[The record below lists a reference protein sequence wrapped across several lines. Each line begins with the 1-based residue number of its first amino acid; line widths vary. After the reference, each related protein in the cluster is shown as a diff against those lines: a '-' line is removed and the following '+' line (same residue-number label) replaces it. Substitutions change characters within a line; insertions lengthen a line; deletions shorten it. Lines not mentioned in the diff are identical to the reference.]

1 MLDGKSSIYRIKV
14 HMKLY
19 SSGLTVIVST
29 ICGLTAC
36 SSTQVKSSLPLDL
49 NNTSAI
55 EIAVETDNTN
65 LQADAIKHQAGKNLA
80 DWAYPIAPE
89 ATLPVSHTMKV
100 LIGTPEHSSTPTGF
114 SFSMG
119 NSDPRA
125 PDFQKAD
132 VIPISCRL
140 SAVNQP
146 ERSAELN
153 MGFSDSAIIGN
164 NPNLK
169 ELADHVSTVC
179 FNLLKEV
186 NWPVKKYDNSVKTGG
201 NSWMPEIRIEQ
212 EKPTAAPK
220 AQQPADVPS
229 EPRTVPT
236 AKKESGQEPTPVT
249 KEITKEGRKVYII
262 HNQGNPITFKF
273 GHERK

>member
-1 MLDGKSSIYRIKV
+1 
-14 HMKLY
+14 MKLH
-19 SSGLTVIVST
+19 SSRLTVIVST
-29 ICGLTAC
+29 ILGLTAC
-36 SSTQVKSSLPLDL
+36 SSSQVKSSLPLDL
-49 NNTSAI
+49 NNTGTI
-55 EIAVETDNTN
+55 EITVKTDNPN
-65 LQADAIKHQAGKNLA
+65 LQADAIKQQACKNLA

-89 ATLPVSHTMKV
+89 FTLPVSHIMTV
-100 LIGTPEHSSTPTGF
+100 LIGTPEHSGTPTGF

-125 PDFQKAD
+125 LDFQKAD
-132 VIPISCRL
+132 VLPISCRL

-146 ERSAELN
+146 ERNAELN
-153 MGFSDSAIIGN
+153 MGFNDSATIGN

-186 NWPVKKYDNSVKTGG
+186 NWPVKKHENSVKSGG

-212 EKPTAAPK
+212 EKPTAPSK
-220 AQQPADVPS
+220 TQQPSDAPA
-229 EPRTVPT
+229 EPRTVSAPKT
-236 AKKESGQEPTPVT
+236 ESGQESTPAT

-262 HNQGNPITFKF
+262 HNQGNPIIFKF